1 MALSSADPN
10 AFLAVGMQTALGTPQ
25 VTAAKLRYAQ
35 YLSGTDVAASVEVVD
50 MREGMDGLDWGY
62 TYKKMQK
69 AVGQIVINARPELA
83 VALAAGAIGMGTWDG
98 ASAPAAHTY
107 HTSHASFPWFTVAA
121 QHPGSTLPQL
131 LTDVLFTGLT
141 IEGQAGEPEKW
152 TIPFIAIGHGASFAA
167 LTPTTFDEDPFV
179 YHYSPTYV
187 LDGNQ
192 ATTMLSYKI
201 EIGLGIEELQSWR
214 VTLDDIAVQ
223 NRDINFEATLR
234 YVDATRWKAI
244 NMGGGIAPTTSVAT
258 GSFRTDHLYGAAA
271 GLRSL
276 QHQLPLLSYRGL
288 TLTELDPD
296 GKTVIETVSAKAL
309 KGATHTMFSVVKS
322 GHASAYS

>member
-10 AFLAVGMQTALGTPQ
+10 AFLAVGMQSALGTPQ

-35 YLSGTDVAASVEVVD
+35 YLSGTDVAAALEIVD
-50 MREGMDGLDWGY
+50 LREGMDGLDWGY
-62 TYKKMQK
+62 SYKKTQK

-83 VALAAGAIGMGTWDG
+83 IALGAAGIGAATWDG
-98 ASAPAAHTY
+98 ASAPAGHTM
-107 HTSHASFPWFTVAA
+107 HTSHASFPWFTVLA
-121 QHPGSTLPQL
+121 QHPGSSLPQIL
-131 LTDVLFTGLT
+131 KDVIFTGLT
-141 IEGQAGEPEKW
+141 IEGAAGPEKW
-152 TIPFIAIGHGASFAA
+152 TLPFISIGHGASFAA
-167 LTPTTFDEDPFV
+167 LTPTTIEEEPFL
-179 YHYSPTYV
+179 YHHSPTYV
-187 LDGNQ
+187 LDGNN

-201 EIGLGIEELQSWR
+201 EIGLGIEELQSWQ

-234 YVDATRWKAI
+234 YVDAVRWKAI

-271 GLRSL
+271 ALRSL

-288 TLTELDPD
+288 GLTELDPD

-309 KGATHTMFSVVKS
+309 KGATHTMFTVVKS